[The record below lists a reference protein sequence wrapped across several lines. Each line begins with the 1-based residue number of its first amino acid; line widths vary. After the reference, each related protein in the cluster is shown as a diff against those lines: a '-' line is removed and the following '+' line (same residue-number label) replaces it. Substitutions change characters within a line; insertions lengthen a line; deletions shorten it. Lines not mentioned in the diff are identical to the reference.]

1 MTKTILSLA
10 ITLALTGCG
19 TMGNN
24 LREIADAGPQDP
36 SVLQTELKK
45 QIEILPPALGPVIV
59 AVYNFRDQTGQ
70 RKSQANIASL
80 SSAVTQGADAYLIR
94 SLQTVGNG
102 QWFKVVERGGLDN
115 LIKERQLIR
124 QMRELYEGK
133 DARPLP
139 PMVFAGVLLEGG
151 IIGYDS
157 NVMSGGS
164 GARILGIGAQTEYRQ
179 DEVVVSVRAV
189 SVATGEV
196 IASVTVGKTVI
207 SFQDKL
213 GVLRFNELGTR
224 AVEVETGSAT
234 NESMNKAVQL
244 AIHASV
250 IELIFEG
257 ERKGHWQFKRPAPK
271 VEAPKVEAPKVEAP
285 LVKEEKKDELA
296 QKDVAPK
303 AEDTD
308 ATKPARAIDND
319 ELSGSGNTTQLAKNS
334 KSSADARAS
343 RDSTATATA
352 AITKR
357 TAKINADS
365 VKIRENSISG
375 SRILL
380 TVKKETVVE
389 ILEKKGRVVKVSVQG
404 KDGPIQ
410 GWISQI
416 YLTKQKLG

>member
-285 LVKEEKKDELA
+285 KVEAPKEENKNVVVPDNSTPEVKTTPSASTSPLDDAKVSKDS
-296 QKDVAPK
+296 P
-303 AEDTD
+303 
-308 ATKPARAIDND
+308 
-319 ELSGSGNTTQLAKNS
+319 
-334 KSSADARAS
+334 
-343 RDSTATATA
+343 ATATA
-352 AITKR
+352 ATTKR

-365 VKIRENSISG
+365 VKIKETSVDR
-375 SRILL
+375 SRTLL

-389 ILEKKGRVVKVSVQG
+389 VLEKKGRVVKVSVQG

-410 GWISQI
+410 GWVRQI
-416 YLTKQKLG
+416 YLTKQKSG